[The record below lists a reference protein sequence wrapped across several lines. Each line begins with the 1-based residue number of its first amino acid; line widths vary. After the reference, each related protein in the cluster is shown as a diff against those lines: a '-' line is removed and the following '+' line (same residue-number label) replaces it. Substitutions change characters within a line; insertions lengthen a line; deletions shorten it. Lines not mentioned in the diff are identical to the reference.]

1 MPVNINEGSL
11 EITRTVPLS
20 INMRLLLGMTV
31 VAYPKNDAM
40 TCMMARERIEPANTV
55 NLGCFIALQILYYL
69 LAKGPGV
76 ARGKKKFKTKKF

>member
-1 MPVNINEGSL
+1 MPVNINEDSL
-11 EITRTVPLS
+11 VITRTVPLS
-20 INMRLLLGMTV
+20 IKMRLLLGMTV

-69 LAKGPGV
+69 
-76 ARGKKKFKTKKF
+76 